1 MIPPLAAVLN
11 RLLCHAWRTVLLAA
25 VIAGAAELCSLEFGT
40 N

>member
-11 RLLCHAWRTVLLAA
+11 RLLCHAWRTMLLAA
-25 VIAGAAELCSLEFGT
+25 VIATATELYGLEFGS